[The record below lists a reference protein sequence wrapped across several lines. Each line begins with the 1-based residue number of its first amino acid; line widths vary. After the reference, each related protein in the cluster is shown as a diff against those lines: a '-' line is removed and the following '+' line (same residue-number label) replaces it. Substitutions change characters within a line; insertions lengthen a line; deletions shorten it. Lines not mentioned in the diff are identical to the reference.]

1 MNYDKSK
8 FQVDLEDM
16 RVISSFPIML
26 PLYIYHILSYLNC
39 PPPPLL
45 SSYPHFYL
53 PVYFALMNY
62 LA

>member
-1 MNYDKSK
+1 MNYAKSK

-16 RVISSFPIML
+16 RVISSFPMML
-26 PLYIYHILSYLNC
+26 PLYIPPILYQF
-39 PPPPLL
+39 PPPL

-53 PVYFALMNY
+53 PVYIALMNY